1 MRPSPSKRAEPAFTS
16 AEAGETSSSRSR
28 GRSRAISDM
37 PKQAEPAFTSAE
49 VRETSSSRSRGRS
62 RAISDMPKQAEP
74 AFTSAEVR
82 ETSGSRSRGRSRAIS
97 NAPNKRQPYGKL
109 LAASGILLAVV
120 LVSALMTTFL
130 QAPNLDALADATA
143 VPSVEPTPSPEPTI
157 TPTPAV
163 YAPFGAQ
170 YGYGGAN
177 LIPDTPTPNPA
188 TSMPTAAPTDTPA
201 PTAVPTRTLKK
212 NSTGEDVKKLQQ
224 ALIDL
229 GYLADA
235 ADGTFGANTQEAVT
249 RFQAVNGLSADGL
262 AGAKTQALLYSGNAL
277 SADQAPKPDFL
288 ILVNRQHKLGKNDA
302 PTDLVTIENVLS
314 ADIVKVKYSGTKAD
328 RTATEALGQ
337 MLSAAIA
344 DGVSN
349 FQISSA
355 YRTYSEQQKLVDNSV
370 AKYRKNNP
378 DWSRDRCL
386 SATYNTVA
394 PAGTSEHQTGLAFDI
409 TVPGVSFTGT
419 QQQKWLHAHCAEYGF
434 IVRFTAEKQKLTG
447 FVAESWHFRYV
458 GQEAAAVITQN
469 GWCLEEYVEKMG
481 L

>member
-1 MRPSPSKRAEPAFTS
+1 MRPSPSKR
-16 AEAGETSSSRSR
+16 
-28 GRSRAISDM
+28 
-37 PKQAEPAFTSAE
+37 
-49 VRETSSSRSRGRS
+49 
-62 RAISDMPKQAEP
+62 AEP

-97 NAPNKRQPYGKL
+97 NVPNKRQPYGKL

-143 VPSVEPTPSPEPTI
+143 VPSIEPTPSPEPTI

-177 LIPDTPTPNPA
+177 LIPDTPTPNPL
-188 TSMPTAAPTDTPA
+188 TPVPTAAPTDTPA

-229 GYLADA
+229 GYLSDA

-262 AGAKTQALLYSGNAL
+262 AGAKTQELLYSGNAL

-344 DGVSN
+344 DGISN

>member
-1 MRPSPSKRAEPAFTS
+1 MRPSTKRAEPACTS
-16 AEAGETSSSRSR
+16 AEAC
-28 GRSRAISDM
+28 
-37 PKQAEPAFTSAE
+37 K
-49 VRETSSSRSRGRS
+49 TSSSRSRGRS

-97 NAPNKRQPYGKL
+97 DMPKRAEPAFISAEVRETSGSRSRGRSRAISNVPNRQPYGKL

-177 LIPDTPTPNPA
+177 LIPDTPTPNPL
-188 TSMPTAAPTDTPA
+188 TPVPTVAPTDTPA

-262 AGAKTQALLYSGNAL
+262 AGAKTQELLYSGNAL

>member
-16 AEAGETSSSRSR
+16 AEACKTSSSRSR

-37 PKQAEPAFTSAE
+37 PKQAEPACASAE

-97 NAPNKRQPYGKL
+97 NVPNRQPYGKL

-177 LIPDTPTPNPA
+177 LIPDTPAPNPL
-188 TSMPTAAPTDTPA
+188 TPVPTAAPTDTPA

-262 AGAKTQALLYSGNAL
+262 AGAKTQELLYSGSAL

>member
-1 MRPSPSKRAEPAFTS
+1 MRPSPSKQAEPAFTSAEACKTSGSRSRGRSRAISDMPKRAEPAFTS
-16 AEAGETSSSRSR
+16 AEVRETSGSRSR

-62 RAISDMPKQAEP
+62 RAIS
-74 AFTSAEVR
+74 
-82 ETSGSRSRGRSRAIS
+82 
-97 NAPNKRQPYGKL
+97 NAPNKRQPYGRL

-143 VPSVEPTPSPEPTI
+143 VRSVEATPSPEPTI

-177 LIPDTPTPNPA
+177 LIPDTPNPLTPV
-188 TSMPTAAPTDTPA
+188 PTAAPTDTPA

-262 AGAKTQALLYSGNAL
+262 AGAKTQELLYSGNAL

>member
-1 MRPSPSKRAEPAFTS
+1 MRKTNVPSQPF
-16 AEAGETSSSRSR
+16 
-28 GRSRAISDM
+28 GRLI
-37 PKQAEPAFTSAE
+37 
-49 VRETSSSRSRGRS
+49 
-62 RAISDMPKQAEP
+62 
-74 AFTSAEVR
+74 
-82 ETSGSRSRGRSRAIS
+82 
-97 NAPNKRQPYGKL
+97 
-109 LAASGILLAVV
+109 AACGILLAVV

-130 QAPNLDALADATA
+130 QKPNLDALADNAATA
-143 VPSVEPTPSPEPTI
+143 APEVDPTPTPEPTI

-177 LIPDTPTPNPA
+177 LIPETPTPDPVSVTPTPT
-188 TSMPTAAPTDTPA
+188 TSPTDTPK
-201 PTAVPTRTLKK
+201 PTKAPTRTLKK
-212 NSTGEDVKKLQQ
+212 NFTGEDVKQLQQ

-229 GYLADA
+229 GYLNDA
-235 ADGTFGANTQEAVT
+235 ADGTFGTNTEEAVI

-262 AGAKTQALLYSGNAL
+262 AGVKTQELLYSGNAL

-288 ILVNRQHKLGKNDA
+288 MLVNRQHKLGKNDA
-302 PTDLVTIENVLS
+302 PTDLVTIESVLS

-328 RTATEALGQ
+328 RTATEALGR

-344 DGVSN
+344 DGLSN

-355 YRTYSEQQKLVDNSV
+355 YRTYGEQQKLVDNSV
-370 AKYRKNNP
+370 AKYQKNNP

-409 TVPGVSFTGT
+409 TVPNVSFTGT
-419 QQQKWLHAHCAEYGF
+419 AQQKWLHEHCAKYGF
-434 IVRFTAEKQKLTG
+434 VVRFTADKQKLTG

-458 GQEAAAVITQN
+458 GVEAAQTMTQN
-469 GWCLEEYVEKMG
+469 NWCLEEYVEKMG

>member
-1 MRPSPSKRAEPAFTS
+1 MRKKTASPQPF
-16 AEAGETSSSRSR
+16 
-28 GRSRAISDM
+28 GRLI
-37 PKQAEPAFTSAE
+37 
-49 VRETSSSRSRGRS
+49 
-62 RAISDMPKQAEP
+62 
-74 AFTSAEVR
+74 
-82 ETSGSRSRGRSRAIS
+82 
-97 NAPNKRQPYGKL
+97 
-109 LAASGILLAVV
+109 AACGILLAVV

-130 QAPNLDALADATA
+130 QKPNLDALADNTATA
-143 VPSVEPTPSPEPTI
+143 TPEIDPTPTPEPTV

-177 LIPDTPTPNPA
+177 LIPETPTPDPA
-188 TSMPTAAPTDTPA
+188 SITPVPTAAPTDTPA
-201 PTAVPTRTLKK
+201 PTTTPMRTLKK
-212 NSTGEDVKKLQQ
+212 NFTGEDVKQLQQ
-224 ALIDL
+224 ALVDL
-229 GYLADA
+229 GYLNDA
-235 ADGTFGANTQEAVT
+235 ADGTFGTNTQEAVI

-262 AGAKTQALLYSGNAL
+262 AGAKTQELLYSGSAL

-288 ILVNRQHKLGKNDA
+288 VLVNRQHKLGKNDA
-302 PTDLVTIENVLS
+302 PTDLVTIESVLS
-314 ADIVKVKYSGTKAD
+314 SDIVKVKYSGTKAD

-344 DGVSN
+344 DGLSN

-370 AKYRKNNP
+370 AKYQKNNP

-419 QQQKWLHAHCAEYGF
+419 EQQQWLHQHCAEYGF
-434 IVRFTAEKQKLTG
+434 VVRFTAEKQKLTG

-458 GQEAAAVITQN
+458 GKEAAAVMTEN
-469 GWCLEEYVEKMG
+469 NWCLEEYVEKMC

>member
-1 MRPSPSKRAEPAFTS
+1 MRKT
-16 AEAGETSSSRSR
+16 
-28 GRSRAISDM
+28 
-37 PKQAEPAFTSAE
+37 
-49 VRETSSSRSRGRS
+49 
-62 RAISDMPKQAEP
+62 
-74 AFTSAEVR
+74 
-82 ETSGSRSRGRSRAIS
+82 
-97 NAPNKRQPYGKL
+97 NAPSQPFGRL
-109 LAASGILLAVV
+109 IAACGILLAVV

-130 QAPNLDALADATA
+130 QKPNLDALADNAATSA
-143 VPSVEPTPSPEPTI
+143 PEVDPTPTPEPTI

-177 LIPDTPTPNPA
+177 LIPETPTPDPVSVTPTPA
-188 TSMPTAAPTDTPA
+188 AAPTDTPK
-201 PTAVPTRTLKK
+201 PTKSPTRTLKK
-212 NSTGEDVKKLQQ
+212 NFTGENVKQLQQ

-229 GYLADA
+229 GYLNDA
-235 ADGTFGANTQEAVT
+235 ADGTFGTNTEEAVI

-262 AGAKTQALLYSGNAL
+262 AGVKTQELLYSGNAL

-288 ILVNRQHKLGKNDA
+288 MLVNRQHKLGKNDA
-302 PTDLVTIENVLS
+302 PTDLVTIESVLS

-328 RTATEALGQ
+328 RTATEALGR

-344 DGVSN
+344 DGLSN

-370 AKYRKNNP
+370 AKYQKNNP

-409 TVPGVSFTGT
+409 TVPNVSFTGT
-419 QQQKWLHAHCAEYGF
+419 AQQKWLHEHCAKYGF
-434 IVRFTAEKQKLTG
+434 VVRFTADKQKLTG

-458 GQEAAAVITQN
+458 GVEAAQTMTQN
-469 GWCLEEYVEKMG
+469 NWCLEEYVEKMG

>member
-1 MRPSPSKRAEPAFTS
+1 MRKT
-16 AEAGETSSSRSR
+16 
-28 GRSRAISDM
+28 
-37 PKQAEPAFTSAE
+37 
-49 VRETSSSRSRGRS
+49 
-62 RAISDMPKQAEP
+62 
-74 AFTSAEVR
+74 
-82 ETSGSRSRGRSRAIS
+82 
-97 NAPNKRQPYGKL
+97 NAPSQPFGRL
-109 LAASGILLAVV
+109 IAACGILLAVV

-130 QAPNLDALADATA
+130 QKPNLDALADNAATA
-143 VPSVEPTPSPEPTI
+143 APEIDPTPTPEPTI

-177 LIPDTPTPNPA
+177 LIPETPTPDPVCV
-188 TSMPTAAPTDTPA
+188 TPTPTAAPTDTPK
-201 PTAVPTRTLKK
+201 PTKAPTRTLKK
-212 NSTGEDVKKLQQ
+212 NFTGEDVKQLQQ

-229 GYLADA
+229 GYLNDV
-235 ADGTFGANTQEAVT
+235 ADGTFGTNTEEAVI

-262 AGAKTQALLYSGNAL
+262 AGVKTQELLYSGNAL

-288 ILVNRQHKLGKNDA
+288 MLVNRQHKLGKNDA
-302 PTDLVTIENVLS
+302 PTDLVTIESVLS

-328 RTATEALGQ
+328 RTATEALGR

-344 DGVSN
+344 DGLSN

-370 AKYRKNNP
+370 AKYQKNNP
-378 DWSRDRCL
+378 DGSRDRCL
-386 SATYNTVA
+386 SATYNPVA

-409 TVPGVSFTGT
+409 TVPNVSFTGT
-419 QQQKWLHAHCAEYGF
+419 AQQKWLHEHCAKYGF
-434 IVRFTAEKQKLTG
+434 VVRFTADKQKLTG

-458 GQEAAAVITQN
+458 GVEAAQTMTQN
-469 GWCLEEYVEKMG
+469 NWCLEEYVEKMG

>member
-1 MRPSPSKRAEPAFTS
+1 MRKT
-16 AEAGETSSSRSR
+16 
-28 GRSRAISDM
+28 
-37 PKQAEPAFTSAE
+37 
-49 VRETSSSRSRGRS
+49 
-62 RAISDMPKQAEP
+62 
-74 AFTSAEVR
+74 
-82 ETSGSRSRGRSRAIS
+82 
-97 NAPNKRQPYGKL
+97 NAPSQPFGRL
-109 LAASGILLAVV
+109 IAACGILLAVV

-130 QAPNLDALADATA
+130 QKPNLDALADNAATA
-143 VPSVEPTPSPEPTI
+143 APEIDPTPTPEPTI

-163 YAPFGAQ
+163 YVPFGAQ

-177 LIPDTPTPNPA
+177 LIPETPTPDPVSV
-188 TSMPTAAPTDTPA
+188 TPTPTAAPTDTPK
-201 PTAVPTRTLKK
+201 PTKAPTRTLKK
-212 NSTGEDVKKLQQ
+212 NFTGEDVKQLQQ

-229 GYLADA
+229 GYLNDA
-235 ADGTFGANTQEAVT
+235 ADGTFGTNTEEAVI

-262 AGAKTQALLYSGNAL
+262 AGVKTQELLYSGNAL

-288 ILVNRQHKLGKNDA
+288 MLVNRQHKLGKNDA
-302 PTDLVTIENVLS
+302 PTDLVTIESVLS

-328 RTATEALGQ
+328 RTAIEALGR

-344 DGVSN
+344 DGLSN

-370 AKYRKNNP
+370 AKYQKNNP

-409 TVPGVSFTGT
+409 TVPNVSFTGT
-419 QQQKWLHAHCAEYGF
+419 AQQKWLHEHCAKYGF
-434 IVRFTAEKQKLTG
+434 VVRFTADKQKLTG

-458 GQEAAAVITQN
+458 GVEAAQTMTQN
-469 GWCLEEYVEKMG
+469 NWCLEEYVEKMG

>member
-1 MRPSPSKRAEPAFTS
+1 MRKT
-16 AEAGETSSSRSR
+16 
-28 GRSRAISDM
+28 
-37 PKQAEPAFTSAE
+37 
-49 VRETSSSRSRGRS
+49 
-62 RAISDMPKQAEP
+62 
-74 AFTSAEVR
+74 
-82 ETSGSRSRGRSRAIS
+82 
-97 NAPNKRQPYGKL
+97 NAPSQPFGRL
-109 LAASGILLAVV
+109 IAACGILLAVV

-130 QAPNLDALADATA
+130 QKPNLDALADNAATA
-143 VPSVEPTPSPEPTI
+143 APGIDPTPTPEPTI

-177 LIPDTPTPNPA
+177 LIPETPTPDPVSVTPTPA
-188 TSMPTAAPTDTPA
+188 AAPTDTPE
-201 PTAVPTRTLKK
+201 PTKAPTRTLKK
-212 NSTGEDVKKLQQ
+212 NFTGEDVKQLQQ

-229 GYLADA
+229 GYLNDA
-235 ADGTFGANTQEAVT
+235 ADGTFGTNTEEAVI

-262 AGAKTQALLYSGNAL
+262 AGVKTQELLYSGNAL

-288 ILVNRQHKLGKNDA
+288 MLVNRQHKLGKNDA
-302 PTDLVTIENVLS
+302 PTDLVTIESVLS

-328 RTATEALGQ
+328 RTATEALGR

-344 DGVSN
+344 DGLSN

-370 AKYRKNNP
+370 AKYQKNNP

-409 TVPGVSFTGT
+409 TVPNVSFTGT
-419 QQQKWLHAHCAEYGF
+419 AQQKWLHEHCAKYGF
-434 IVRFTAEKQKLTG
+434 VVRFTADKQKLTG

-458 GQEAAAVITQN
+458 GVEAAQTMTQN
-469 GWCLEEYVEKMG
+469 NWCLEEYVEKMG

>member
-1 MRPSPSKRAEPAFTS
+1 MRSSPAKKAKKKNAQSGAFMRVLFAALALCAIVALS
-16 AEAGETSSSRSR
+16 AG
-28 GRSRAISDM
+28 
-37 PKQAEPAFTSAE
+37 
-49 VRETSSSRSRGRS
+49 
-62 RAISDMPKQAEP
+62 
-74 AFTSAEVR
+74 
-82 ETSGSRSRGRSRAIS
+82 
-97 NAPNKRQPYGKL
+97 
-109 LAASGILLAVV
+109 
-120 LVSALMTTFL
+120 MTTLL
-130 QAPNLDALADATA
+130 QPPNLDVLAEPTDSAPTA
-143 VPSVEPTPSPEPTI
+143 DPTPSPEPTA

-177 LIPDTPTPNPA
+177 LIPETPTLDPVSVTP
-188 TSMPTAAPTDTPA
+188 TPTAAPTDTPE
-201 PTAVPTRTLKK
+201 PTTAPTRTLKK
-212 NSTGEDVKKLQQ
+212 NFTGEDVKQLQQ

-229 GYLADA
+229 GYLNDA
-235 ADGTFGANTQEAVT
+235 ADGTFGTNTEEAVI

-262 AGAKTQALLYSGNAL
+262 AGVKTQELLYSGNAL

-288 ILVNRQHKLGKNDA
+288 VLVNRQHKLGKNDA
-302 PTDLVTIENVLS
+302 PTDLVTIESALS
-314 ADIVKVKYSGTKAD
+314 SDIVKVKYSGTKAD
-328 RTATEALGQ
+328 RTATEALGR

-344 DGVSN
+344 DGLSN

-370 AKYRKNNP
+370 AKYQKNNP

-409 TVPGVSFTGT
+409 TVPNVSFTGT
-419 QQQKWLHAHCAEYGF
+419 AQQKWLHEHCAEYGF
-434 IVRFTAEKQKLTG
+434 VVRFTADKQKLTG

-458 GQEAAAVITQN
+458 GVEAAQTMTQN
-469 GWCLEEYVEKMG
+469 NWCLEEYVEKMG

>member
-1 MRPSPSKRAEPAFTS
+1 MRPSTKRAEPACTS
-16 AEAGETSSSRSR
+16 AEAC
-28 GRSRAISDM
+28 
-37 PKQAEPAFTSAE
+37 K
-49 VRETSSSRSRGRS
+49 TSSSRSRGRS

-97 NAPNKRQPYGKL
+97 DMPKRAEPAFISAEVRETSGSRSRGRSRAISNVPNRQPYGKL

-143 VPSVEPTPSPEPTI
+143 VPSVEATPSPEPTI

-177 LIPDTPTPNPA
+177 LIPDTPTPNPL
-188 TSMPTAAPTDTPA
+188 TPMPTAAPTDTPA

-229 GYLADA
+229 GYLADV

-262 AGAKTQALLYSGNAL
+262 AGTKTQELLYSGNAL

-344 DGVSN
+344 DGISN

>member
-1 MRPSPSKRAEPAFTS
+1 MRKT
-16 AEAGETSSSRSR
+16 
-28 GRSRAISDM
+28 
-37 PKQAEPAFTSAE
+37 
-49 VRETSSSRSRGRS
+49 
-62 RAISDMPKQAEP
+62 
-74 AFTSAEVR
+74 
-82 ETSGSRSRGRSRAIS
+82 
-97 NAPNKRQPYGKL
+97 NAPSQPFGRL
-109 LAASGILLAVV
+109 IAACGILLAVV

-130 QAPNLDALADATA
+130 QKPNLDALADNAATA
-143 VPSVEPTPSPEPTI
+143 APEVDPTPTPEPTI

-177 LIPDTPTPNPA
+177 LIPETPTPNPVSV
-188 TSMPTAAPTDTPA
+188 TPTPTAAPTDTPK
-201 PTAVPTRTLKK
+201 PTKAPTRTLKK
-212 NSTGEDVKKLQQ
+212 NFTGEDVKQLQQ

-229 GYLADA
+229 GYLNDA
-235 ADGTFGANTQEAVT
+235 ADGTFGTNTEEAVI

-262 AGAKTQALLYSGNAL
+262 AGVKTQELLYSGNAL

-288 ILVNRQHKLGKNDA
+288 VLVNRQHKLGKNDA
-302 PTDLVTIENVLS
+302 PTDLVTIESVLS

-328 RTATEALGQ
+328 RTATEALGR

-344 DGVSN
+344 DGLSN

-355 YRTYSEQQKLVDNSV
+355 YRTYGEQQKLVDNSV
-370 AKYRKNNP
+370 AKYQKNNP

-409 TVPGVSFTGT
+409 TVPNVSFTGT
-419 QQQKWLHAHCAEYGF
+419 AQQKWLHEHCAEYGF
-434 IVRFTAEKQKLTG
+434 VVRFTADKQKLTG

-458 GQEAAAVITQN
+458 GVEAAQTMTQN
-469 GWCLEEYVEKMG
+469 NWCLEEYVEKMG